1 MEHMSALAAVQWVKK
16 NMKFFLKSFRTDRKI
31 FLERSSMFDGVKW
44 AVNLSERRSWPSL
57 YLFHIR
63 SAFLCVFLKKVI
75 FFFFSPLY
83 SQNLFI
89 VFEWP
94 RISFCVCVTENDRNI
109 NCGSGR
115 KHKQQLLFFSNMHA
129 KFPVV
134 LSSSCGMHTFV
145 KTHSLSLKSILAAL
159 KWSFMSYLSACVY
172 VIDLGSRRKSL
183 KKKKK
188 VSDLNL
194 ADLSF
199 EVILCMT
206 GWLF

>member
-1 MEHMSALAAVQWVKK
+1 MSATSHNFFGCCLRHCGLKHQRLSWGQDNKNGAHVCISCSAVSQKEHEI
-16 NMKFFLKSFRTDRKI
+16 FLKSFRIDRKI

-57 YLFHIR
+57 YLFHIW
-63 SAFLCVFLKKVI
+63 SAFLCVFLKKSS
-75 FFFFSPLY
+75 FFFPLY

-159 KWSFMSYLSACVY
+159 KWSFMSYLSACLY
-172 VIDLGSRRKSL
+172 VIDLGSRRKS
-183 KKKKK
+183 
-188 VSDLNL
+188 
-194 ADLSF
+194 
-199 EVILCMT
+199 
-206 GWLF
+206 